1 MKERQ
6 LPPASPGGRRPGN
19 GRSGREP
26 ARSPSLFAFALPP
39 LSLFCCAW
47 LAGCAVGPDFTRPEL
62 AADAGYSAT
71 PLPASTA
78 SAQIANAGAAQRWV
92 AGMDIPG
99 QWWTLFRSRELNDL
113 VEEALRANPDL
124 DAAQAALRQAHEQL
138 YAEQASLFPSL
149 SASASKTR
157 EKASAASALGTNGA
171 AAAGGS
177 SGQIFTLNSASLSVS
192 YAPDVFGGNRRQI
205 EASGAQV
212 DYQRY
217 QLEAAYLTLSANL
230 VNTVISLASVRDQIA
245 ATESVIALQSDQL
258 DLLRAQRRLGAIGD
272 SDLLTQEATLA
283 QTRATL
289 PPLQKQLAQTRNQ
302 LQAYLGRLPSQDR
315 GEQFQLA
322 SLHLPEELPLSLP
335 SALVEQ
341 RPDVRS
347 AEAQLHQ
354 ASASIGVAIANQLPQ
369 FSISASLGST
379 ALAGTRLFSS
389 GTGVW
394 SLAGSIAQPI
404 FDAGALEHRKRAAV
418 AAYDEAAARYR
429 STVIAAFEDVA
440 NALRA
445 LEADAAALQQ
455 QVAAERAA
463 RQSLDLAQAQ
473 YRLGAVGYLNLL
485 TAQQTYQN
493 AIVSRVRAQAARYSD
508 TTALFQA
515 LGGGWWQRRDVDPA
529 SLGSPDRF
537 GWPSL
542 KEMYPPPA
550 AHDRDHAHVGPAAAA
565 VRSSAP
571 APAAPTRP
579 APLP

>member
-1 MKERQ
+1 M
-6 LPPASPGGRRPGN
+6 L
-19 GRSGREP
+19 
-26 ARSPSLFAFALPP
+26 ARSPLNLICIAV
-39 LSLFCCAW
+39 
-47 LAGCAVGPDFTRPEL
+47 LAGCAVGPDFVRPDL
-62 AADAGYSAT
+62 ADTAGYSAS
-71 PLPASTA
+71 PLPAVTA
-78 SAQIANAGAAQRWV
+78 AAPIASGGAAQRLV
-92 AGMDIPG
+92 SGMDIPG
-99 QWWTLFRSRELNDL
+99 QWWALFRSPELDAL
-113 VEEALRANPDL
+113 VQEALRANPDIEG
-124 DAAQAALRQAHEQL
+124 AQAALRQANELL
-138 YAEQASLFPSL
+138 YAEQASLFPAL

-157 EKASAASALGTNGA
+157 EKVSSASALGSSG

-177 SGQIFTLNSASLSVS
+177 AAQIFTVNSASLSVS
-192 YAPDVFGGNRRQI
+192 YAPDVFGATRRQI
-205 EASGAQV
+205 EASGAQAE
-212 DYQRY
+212 YQRY
-217 QLEAAYLTLSANL
+217 QLEATYLTLSANL

-245 ATESVIALQSDQL
+245 ASETVIRLQREQL
-258 DLLRAQRRLGAIGD
+258 DLLQAQHQLGAIGN
-272 SDLLTQEATLA
+272 SDVLTQQATLA
-283 QTRATL
+283 QTRASL

-302 LQAYLGRLPSQDR
+302 LQAYLGRFPSQEP
-315 GEQFQLA
+315 GEHFQLA

-335 SALVEQ
+335 SAIVEQ

-354 ASASIGVAIANQLPQ
+354 ASADIGVALANQLPQ
-369 FSISASLGST
+369 FSITGSLGST
-379 ALAGTRLFSS
+379 ALAGTKLFSS

-394 SLAGSIAQPI
+394 SLAGSIAQPL

-418 AAYDEAAARYR
+418 AAYDQAAARYR
-429 STVIAAFEDVA
+429 GTVLAAFQDVA

-445 LEADAAALQQ
+445 LQADAEALQQ
-455 QVAAERAA
+455 QVAAEQAA

-515 LGGGWWQRRDVDPA
+515 LGGGWWQRQDVDPR

-542 KEMYPPPA
+542 KELYPPA
-550 AHDRDHAHVGPAAAA
+550 ASQRARPQAAA
-565 VRSSAP
+565 P
-571 APAAPTRP
+571 PLRP